1 MSKTKNAVAFLTVL
15 LGLLAL
21 SLGLIL
27 AQDQSREDKESK
39 YWTVA
44 GYRHGPS
51 FFPHIPYLHRDGLVV

>member
-1 MSKTKNAVAFLTVL
+1 VSKTKNAVAFLIVL
-15 LGLLAL
+15 SGLLAL
-21 SLGLIL
+21 SLGLIM